1 MNVPLPENA
10 PTPEELEKDELMV
23 QQLHEILM
31 DTQISE
37 GKLVCAVCEHEYP
50 VKEGVANFLL
60 PNHLV

>member
-1 MNVPLPENA
+1 
-10 PTPEELEKDELMV
+10 MV

-37 GKLVCAVCEHEYP
+37 GKLVCAVCAHEYP